1 MHVSF
6 VFLGVPAFLTYLVMA
21 TVVMLL
27 FLLHPVADPCT
38 LLLLLLLLLLLP
50 VHPAALVHV
59 SLP

>member
-38 LLLLLLLLLLLP
+38 LLLLLLLLLLP